1 MTVCGCYFLIGTFW
15 KSIPCSNLN
24 VEHDDFEQV
33 FWIHQHQFAYIDPP
47 YFGNEKEYGGSR
59 ENGFDHEHLRN
70 LLGKRGKW
78 VLSYNDH
85 PKTYELYD
93 GFHIQPIKRGSDG
106 RQELLILSPDI
117 ATKQLYLF

>member
-1 MTVCGCYFLIGTFW
+1 MPI
-15 KSIPCSNLN
+15 LN
-24 VEHDDFEQV
+24 RCFGYINHD
-33 FWIHQHQFAYIDPP
+33 FAYVDPP
-47 YFGNEKEYGGSR
+47 YFGNEKGYGGSR
-59 ENGFDHEHLRN
+59 ENGFNHEKLRE

-93 GFHIQPIKRGSDG
+93 GFHIQQIKRGSDG

-117 ATKQLYLF
+117 VTKQLTLF